1 MSMLRFSFW
10 GLASRPDKLKSGFA
24 FNAHRLNKS
33 LRVSTEEEE
42 GRLEVGVS
50 LSDVPGRHSI
60 FVLRPLLAVLAAPS
74 ACTSGRW

>member
-50 LSDVPGRHSI
+50 LM
-60 FVLRPLLAVLAAPS
+60 
-74 ACTSGRW
+74 

>member
-1 MSMLRFSFW
+1 MLRFSFW

-24 FNAHRLNKS
+24 CNAHRLNKS

-50 LSDVPGRHSI
+50 LM
-60 FVLRPLLAVLAAPS
+60 
-74 ACTSGRW
+74 